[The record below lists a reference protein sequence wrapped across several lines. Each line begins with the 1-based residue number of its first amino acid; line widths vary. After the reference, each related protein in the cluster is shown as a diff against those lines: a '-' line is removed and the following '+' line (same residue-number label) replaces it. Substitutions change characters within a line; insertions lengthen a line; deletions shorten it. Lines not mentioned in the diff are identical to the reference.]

1 MNIRIFASRMAM
13 VAAVSMA
20 VSTYS
25 ASAKEDAHLWEIKV
39 SKTAGESEPVV
50 SDNWRCM
57 ADSGWANPPAV
68 LTGAQCPDQTFTR
81 ERDVLS
87 WSVDCDAA
95 KGQGQWT
102 FSRGDRAVEG
112 KSTIVSDGVTIVT
125 AIDGKTS
132 DKCTL

>member
-1 MNIRIFASRMAM
+1 MTVRIFASGLAM
-13 VAAVSMA
+13 VAAVSLA
-20 VSTYS
+20 VSAYG
-25 ASAKEDAHLWEIKV
+25 ASAREDAHLWEIEV
-39 SKTAGESEPVV
+39 TQTAGDGEPTVA
-50 SDNWRCM
+50 DNWRCM
-57 ADSGWANPPAV
+57 ADSGWANPPVA
-68 LTGAQCPDQTFTR
+68 LTRAQCPDQTFTR

-112 KSTIVSDGVTIVT
+112 KSTVVSDGVTMVT